1 MICSGAGDVDDD
13 AAAVA
18 HLLYNYYYMLVA
30 LPTFCVSGSFEALL
44 ATQHRYTT
52 NLSFNVS
59 IYG

>member
-30 LPTFCVSGSFEALL
+30 LPTFCVREFRGTACETTQVYYKSFI
-44 ATQHRYTT
+44 QR
-52 NLSFNVS
+52 
-59 IYG
+59 